1 MKERSRSSTKTSLFE
16 HYQPSRF
23 QTRQHVYSDK
33 SRRRSLCDKQHPRKN
48 EPLIRERNLH
58 EYNKEPRT
66 FDIKL
71 SDVRFAEERPR
82 F

>member
-1 MKERSRSSTKTSLFE
+1 M
-16 HYQPSRF
+16 
-23 QTRQHVYSDK
+23 YSDK